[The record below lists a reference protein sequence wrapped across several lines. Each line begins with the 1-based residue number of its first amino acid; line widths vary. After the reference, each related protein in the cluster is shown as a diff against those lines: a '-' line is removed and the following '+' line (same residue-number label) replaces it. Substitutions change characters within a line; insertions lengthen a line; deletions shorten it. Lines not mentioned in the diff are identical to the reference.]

1 MLLTHY
7 TDCRNLEAIKKSG
20 ILKCALRLMTQT
32 EEKVHAEEKREDSI
46 PFARAVLRDQKPLF
60 PRIVLSDGA
69 SFADFVKYLNG
80 HVFFWSDYH
89 SAGKRYREN
98 FRAIYPHPRHIG
110 LRCDLQSLRD
120 ANPGVEILF
129 SPFNSGSTPRSP
141 KKSPRSLN
149 LFQPLESR
157 GGQRLAEV
165 VVWKEVRLPDNTQ
178 IECEDGNWRDF
189 FCGDA
194 A

>member
-1 MLLTHY
+1 MPRSQMRALPN
-7 TDCRNLEAIKKSG
+7 DSG
-20 ILKCALRLMTQT
+20 RGTKWARGSPSGTRSAFVRGSVCATSSRC
-32 EEKVHAEEKREDSI
+32 S
-46 PFARAVLRDQKPLF
+46 
-60 PRIVLSDGA
+60 RIVLSDGA

-98 FRAIYPHPRHIG
+98 FRAIYPHPLHIG
-110 LRCDLQSLRD
+110 LRCRF
-120 ANPGVEILF
+120 AKFARCE
-129 SPFNSGSTPRSP
+129 SGSGDSVFPVQFRLHAAKP
-141 KKSPRSLN
+141 KKESPLPE
-149 LFQPLESR
+149 FIPAPLESR

-165 VVWKEVRLPDNTQ
+165 VVRKEVRLPDNTQ